1 MEARAAATSRSAFSS
16 QKRRSDESTR
26 HIRSVDS
33 FLYNDHIFHLTNC
46 TIYGTK
52 DFLHI
57 FFRIN
62 AANLYLNTLHS
73 WNTKVKIGNY
83 KNKHLH
89 LLLMIKEKESEARI
103 DSEFHNSSVNLGI
116 KWKKKKKKI
125 IVRKI
130 FLPITIQSSTEP
142 PNTVRRISIT
152 TTTTFLIL
160 TNLEKKKTRLR
171 D

>member
-103 DSEFHNSSVNLGI
+103 DSEFHDSSVNLGI
-116 KWKKKKKKI
+116 KWKKKKKKSLYEKYLYQSNHRLNHRTPC
-125 IVRKI
+125 VVSPSP
-130 FLPITIQSSTEP
+130 LPP
-142 PNTVRRISIT
+142 PS
-152 TTTTFLIL
+152 
-160 TNLEKKKTRLR
+160 
-171 D
+171 